1 MGYFLGCFGCGSR
14 TPSENCDR
22 VCPERAS
29 IDGREA
35 PVAAMVV
42 KRFRWEEIERL
53 TMNFEE
59 VIGVGGYSMVYLAK
73 FPDSTLGAVKIYNS
87 SERLNQVFKNELE
100 ICQKLHH
107 AHIVKLL
114 GYCDER
120 DEGVLVFEY
129 IPNGNLQDCLHNQT
143 LSSQNK
149 TPKNPKLTLTWKQ
162 RMSIAYQLAETLDHL
177 HDNSN
182 PHIIHGDIKSS
193 NILLDDRLECQLS
206 DFGCAHVGFS
216 LLIKPSSPRV
226 ASMMVG
232 SPGYM
237 DPHFIMTGISS
248 KKNDVYSF
256 GVVLLELITGFE
268 ACTCSGERHVLLTS
282 MIKTQD
288 KFDVEKVV
296 KMVDKRVHHGENR
309 ANDEELKVIA
319 SIAGNC
325 LYHLPSLRPSASEIC
340 KMMREKI
347 PSLSSILA
355 SSEKL

>member
-1 MGYFLGCFGCGSR
+1 M
-14 TPSENCDR
+14 
-22 VCPERAS
+22 
-29 IDGREA
+29 
-35 PVAAMVV
+35 
-42 KRFRWEEIERL
+42 
-53 TMNFEE
+53 
-59 VIGVGGYSMVYLAK
+59 
-73 FPDSTLGAVKIYNS
+73 
-87 SERLNQVFKNELE
+87 
-100 ICQKLHH
+100 
-107 AHIVKLL
+107 
-114 GYCDER
+114 
-120 DEGVLVFEY
+120 FEY